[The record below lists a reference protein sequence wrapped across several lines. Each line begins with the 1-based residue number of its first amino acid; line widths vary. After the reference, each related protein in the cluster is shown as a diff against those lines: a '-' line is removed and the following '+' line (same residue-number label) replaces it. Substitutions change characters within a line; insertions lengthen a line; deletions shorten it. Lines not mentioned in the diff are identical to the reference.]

1 VAGAAGATIG
11 IQGSGTLTALVRV
24 HVRLGAGLATAAG
37 SRRLTVALP
46 EDASVDTLLEELCE
60 REPELAAA
68 LDSALPVVRGTH
80 AQRDQALNDGD
91 DVALLIPVAGGA
103 PAPVKP
109 ERRSQWQ

>member
-1 VAGAAGATIG
+1 M
-11 IQGSGTLTALVRV
+11 RV

-46 EDASVDTLLEELCE
+46 DEASVDALFDALRKLE
-60 REPELAAA
+60 PGLAAG

-80 AQRDQALNDGD
+80 ADRDHRLNDGD

-103 PAPVKP
+103 PAEP

>member
-1 VAGAAGATIG
+1 
-11 IQGSGTLTALVRV
+11 VRI

-46 EDASVDTLLEELCE
+46 EDASVDMLLDELG
-60 REPELAAA
+60 RLEPGLVAG
-68 LDSALPVVRGTH
+68 LDSALPIVRGTH
-80 AQRDQALNDGD
+80 ADLSQRLNDGD

-103 PAPVKP
+103 PAAAEP

>member
-1 VAGAAGATIG
+1 
-11 IQGSGTLTALVRV
+11 VRV

-46 EDASVDTLLEELCE
+46 DEASVDTLLDELG
-60 REPELAAA
+60 RLEPELAAGF
-68 LDSALPVVRGTH
+68 DSALPVVRGVH
-80 AQRDQALNDGD
+80 ADRGQPLNDGD

-103 PAPVKP
+103 PRSVQS

>member
-1 VAGAAGATIG
+1 VS
-11 IQGSGTLTALVRV
+11 QDEPRGTLTEAVRV
-24 HVRLGAGLATAAG
+24 QVRLGAGLATAAG

-46 EDASVDTLLEELCE
+46 DGASVHTLLDELGE
-60 REPELAAA
+60 LEPDLAAA

-80 AQRDQALNDGD
+80 ADRDQALSDGD

-103 PAPVKP
+103 PGPAKP

>member
-1 VAGAAGATIG
+1 MCSRQAPR
-11 IQGSGTLTALVRV
+11 GTLTAPVRV

-46 EDASVDTLLEELCE
+46 DEASVETLLGELS
-60 REPELAAA
+60 RLEPALAAG

-80 AQRDQALNDGD
+80 ADRDRRLTDGD

-103 PAPVKP
+103 PAVAEP
-109 ERRSQWQ
+109 ERRSPWQ

>member
-1 VAGAAGATIG
+1 M
-11 IQGSGTLTALVRV
+11 
-24 HVRLGAGLATAAG
+24 RLGAGLATAAG

-46 EDASVDTLLEELCE
+46 EGASVNTLLEELRE
-60 REPELAAA
+60 REPGLAAG

-80 AQRDQALNDGD
+80 ADRDQALSDGD

-103 PAPVKP
+103 PGLAKP

>member
-1 VAGAAGATIG
+1 VRRDEPR
-11 IQGSGTLTALVRV
+11 GTLTDAVRV
-24 HVRLGAGLATAAG
+24 QVRLGAGLATAAG

-46 EDASVDTLLEELCE
+46 DGASVETLLDEL
-60 REPELAAA
+60 RELEPQLAAG

-80 AQRDQALNDGD
+80 ADRDQPLNDGD

-103 PAPVKP
+103 PCPAKP

>member
-1 VAGAAGATIG
+1 
-11 IQGSGTLTALVRV
+11 VRV

-46 EDASVDTLLEELCE
+46 DEASVDTLLEELG
-60 REPELAAA
+60 RLEPALAAG

-80 AQRDQALNDGD
+80 ADRDRRLTDGD

-103 PAPVKP
+103 PAAAEP